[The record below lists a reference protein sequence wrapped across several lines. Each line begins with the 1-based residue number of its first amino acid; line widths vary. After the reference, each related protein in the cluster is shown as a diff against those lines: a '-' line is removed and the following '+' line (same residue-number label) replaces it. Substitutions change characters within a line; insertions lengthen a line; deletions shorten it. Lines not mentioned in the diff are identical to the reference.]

1 MGTWGYKEMD
11 SDDAQDQVHEELLRV
26 KNRLSKILRL
36 KNKEYE
42 RMGVAALVKSMKSAF
57 VLNIHVSGE
66 DYIDL
71 VSEAVSSLQRMLE
84 NDSYISSWEN
94 SNKARASIRRQMR
107 GLEKAKEDVLKMM

>member
-1 MGTWGYKEMD
+1 MGAWGYKEMD
-11 SDDAQDQVHEELLRV
+11 SDDAQDQVHEELLRI
-26 KNRLSKILRL
+26 KKRLSKILRL

-57 VLNIHVSGE
+57 ILNIHVSGE

-71 VSEAVSSLQRMLE
+71 VREAVSSLQRMLE
-84 NDSYISSWEN
+84 DSYISSWEN

-107 GLEKAKEDVLKMM
+107 GLEKAKEDVIKMM